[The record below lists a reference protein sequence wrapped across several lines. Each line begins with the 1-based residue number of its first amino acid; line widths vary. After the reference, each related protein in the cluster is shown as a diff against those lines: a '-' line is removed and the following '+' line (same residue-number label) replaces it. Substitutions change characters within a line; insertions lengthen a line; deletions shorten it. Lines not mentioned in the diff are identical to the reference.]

1 MVRDFSDEQKRILLE
16 MVREVQPDNIF
27 EKVVDFFDDFFHRA
41 IIRVNIND
49 YLNDMINYHRKMI
62 DYDNASAAKIEKI
75 FNDVAHVDDIY
86 KNYLQRTNGLFQ
98 RIIDN
103 VNRCS
108 EAFSLTSARFNSQA
122 SVDTSNPSPSPT
134 PNTGTYVIKRGDT
147 LTAIAQ
153 KYNTTVAE
161 LVRLNNISN
170 PNLIITGNTLRIPIS
185 SVGAAASQVI
195 NQKTH
200 TGDMYNNN
208 RKAFLKSIMDVLKK
222 NNGNVTTYDQ
232 ESIASVLNSEEV
244 LLNQVGKHTCTLC
257 SIAMLLRRE
266 MILKGDES
274 WSDITEQSIRSTA
287 WVEGQGIKWD
297 INVSD
302 IRIKHNSL
310 PGGSA
315 NKNRLIE
322 LLKLHPE
329 GIVLYNRE
337 PQHAVLLTDYTNGEF
352 YCSDPVSKGRK
363 PLTQAY
369 SVRVENADDY
379 WFVEK

>member
-16 MVREVQPDNIF
+16 MVKEVQPDNIF
-27 EKVVDFFDDFFHRA
+27 AKVIDFFDDVFHRA
-41 IIRVNIND
+41 IIKVNIND
-49 YLNDMINYHRKMI
+49 YLSDINNYHKKMI
-62 DYDNASAAKIEKI
+62 DYDNVSAQKIIKI
-75 FNDVAHVDDIY
+75 FDDVAQVDAHY
-86 KNYLQRTNGLFQ
+86 KNEIQNSNQGLEKLIVYV
-98 RIIDN
+98 RK
-103 VNRCS
+103 CS
-108 EAFSLTSARFNSQA
+108 NAISYRSAQLTSQS
-122 SVDTSNPSPSPT
+122 SVNTTNPSPSPSS
-134 PNTGTYVIKRGDT
+134 NTGTYVVRKGDT

-274 WSDITEQSIRSTA
+274 WSNITEQSIRSTA

-329 GIVLYNRE
+329 GIVLYNRG